1 MISAEQNIITLL
13 NEQKA
18 QLNALLV
25 LLEKELTA
33 LTLRNVTELDELT
46 HQKSQLLTQI
56 QTTDQQ
62 LSEQESLVDYTET
75 TWFLEIV
82 SALEELLSKC
92 KAQTQV
98 NQQVLEQGQLT
109 LERLK
114 NEILATRGKSGLTY
128 TNKGKP
134 ALDSLGNGVKA

>member
-13 NEQKA
+13 NAQKA
-18 QLNALLV
+18 QLNALFV

-46 HQKSQLLTQI
+46 VQKSQLLTQI

-62 LSEQESLVDYTET
+62 LSEQESLIDYTET

-82 SALEELLSKC
+82 AELDDLLSKC

-98 NQQVLEQGQLT
+98 NQQVLEQSQLT

-134 ALDSLGNGVKA
+134 ALDSLGNGIKA

>member
-1 MISAEQNIITLL
+1 MISAEQNVITLL
-13 NEQKA
+13 NAQKA
-18 QLNALLV
+18 QLNALFV

-46 HQKSQLLTQI
+46 VQKSQLLTQI

-62 LSEQESLVDYTET
+62 LSEQESLIDYTET

-82 SALEELLSKC
+82 AELDDLLSKC

-98 NQQVLEQGQLT
+98 NQQVLEQSQLT

-134 ALDSLGNGVKA
+134 ALDSLGNGIKA

>member
-13 NEQKA
+13 NAQKA
-18 QLNALLV
+18 QLNALFV

-46 HQKSQLLTQI
+46 VQKSQLLTQI

-62 LSEQESLVDYTET
+62 LSEQESLINYTET

-82 SALEELLSKC
+82 AELDDLLSKC

-98 NQQVLEQGQLT
+98 NQQVLEQSQLT

-134 ALDSLGNGVKA
+134 ALDSLGNGIKA